1 MTVLRAGSATDVGRT
16 RSVNQDSLL
25 TAPNLFVVA
34 DGMGGHAGGEVA
46 SSTAIAALDQ
56 AQDRVGS
63 DEQLIEA
70 IRVANEA
77 VYRASVE
84 NSSLAGMGTTV
95 VAACLVSKN
104 GADVLTIANVGDS
117 RGYLLH
123 DGVLTQIT
131 RDHSLAAEMV
141 RNGDISEEEAAT
153 HPQRHVITRALGIE
167 GTVEVDVFSV
177 VLAEGDRVLLC
188 SDGLTNEVD
197 TEELTRALGAGDD
210 PHAVAADLVRRA
222 NANGGQDNITAVVI
236 DTVLADEP
244 VPEPTQAHRVVTTAT
259 AAAGPDRPAGAATT
273 AATGPAVA
281 VPDESWIARRRRL
294 GVPRL
299 LTFRVVLF
307 ALLVVG
313 VLWGAWAF
321 LKWYATSSY
330 FVTSQGNA
338 IVVYKGRPGGVLWFK
353 PELVTVSSTPVSGVL
368 PSRRTVLS
376 QDVVEP
382 SLAAANQYIANLAAE
397 FQQAQAPQPSAPPT
411 TAPPKVTTTTTGAS
425 GATPIAPSTTVTV
438 PAG

>member
-16 RSVNQDSLL
+16 RSVNQDSVL

-210 PHAVAADLVRRA
+210 PHAVATDLVRRDA
-222 NANGGQDNITAVVI
+222 TFAKLGLSDADV
-236 DTVLADEP
+236 DTPAKVADVLAAHGQLLQRP
-244 VPEPTQAHRVVTTAT
+244 VIV
-259 AAAGPDRPAGAATT
+259 AGGR
-273 AATGPAVA
+273 
-281 VPDESWIARRRRL
+281 
-294 GVPRL
+294 
-299 LTFRVVLF
+299 
-307 ALLVVG
+307 
-313 VLWGAWAF
+313 
-321 LKWYATSSY
+321 
-330 FVTSQGNA
+330 A
-338 IVVYKGRPGGVLWFK
+338 IIGRPKDRVAPFL
-353 PELVTVSSTPVSGVL
+353 E
-368 PSRRTVLS
+368 
-376 QDVVEP
+376 
-382 SLAAANQYIANLAAE
+382 AAR
-397 FQQAQAPQPSAPPT
+397 
-411 TAPPKVTTTTTGAS
+411 G
-425 GATPIAPSTTVTV
+425 
-438 PAG
+438 